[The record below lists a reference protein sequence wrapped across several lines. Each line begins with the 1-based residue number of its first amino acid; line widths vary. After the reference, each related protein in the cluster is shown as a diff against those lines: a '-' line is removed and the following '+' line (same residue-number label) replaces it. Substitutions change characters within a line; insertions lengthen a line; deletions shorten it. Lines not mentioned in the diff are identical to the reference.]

1 MWVAEVA
8 GRLIQIQQEHTER
21 IAKDLKQLFL
31 LLFENASKIRRI
43 TKSDERL
50 THLMLMKSTLVK
62 TLNIVD
68 LVKDLRSRRY
78 PHLPLIC

>member
-21 IAKDLKQLFL
+21 TAKDLKQLFL
-31 LLFENASKIRRI
+31 LLFENASKILRI

-68 LVKDLRSRRY
+68 LVTDLRSRRY